1 MKGLTEA
8 LDEVTE
14 ELRIIEMHRE
24 KAISA
29 SRKIIRLSKNTIHD
43 VHTGADPQEHLS
55 SMKDE
60 VMALLE
66 SCDEPYTRAS
76 GPVCDA
82 LSEYAEAAILVSL
95 VEDGTIPDHRNLE
108 IDAGSWLLGLADCL
122 GELRR
127 MVMVHLTTGDLQSA
141 IDVFGMMEGIHEG
154 LLLQD
159 IPDAIVP
166 LRRKQDIAR
175 GIMERTRSD
184 ITTATVMDRGR
195 R

>member
-1 MKGLTEA
+1 M
-8 LDEVTE
+8 DEVTE

-43 VHTGADPQEHLS
+43 IHTGANPQEHLS
-55 SMKDE
+55 SMRDE

-127 MVMVHLTTGDLQSA
+127 MVMAHLTTGDLQSA
-141 IDVFGMMEGIHEG
+141 IGVFGMMEGIHEG
-154 LLLQD
+154 LMLQD
-159 IPDAIVP
+159 IPDAIIP

-195 R
+195 KQ